1 MRQVPQCPAGEK
13 LSPCPPELAAGLL
26 PQGESVVE
34 LGCGRGV
41 LLQYLCDHGFPR
53 CIGIEPDPERAA
65 FCRSLGLDVR
75 PGRAEAV
82 PLPPE
87 HCGAAVM
94 ECVYS
99 LCAPEPTVRE
109 LARIL
114 RPGGTLVLTDLYA
127 HGESLTLSDSPLCRR
142 VPRREELEAELR
154 TCFSLE
160 RFLDQTDALRQY
172 AMQLLLS
179 GAGEA
184 DCTREAFR
192 RLKPAK
198 PGYGVWVWKK
208 NSPR

>member
-1 MRQVPQCPAGEK
+1 MPPGET
-13 LSPCPPELAAGLL
+13 
-26 PQGESVVE
+26 VVE
-34 LGCGRGV
+34 LGCGQGV
-41 LLQYLCDHGFPR
+41 LLQYLRAHGFPT

-65 FCRSLGLDVR
+65 YCRSRGLDVR
-75 PGRAEAV
+75 PGTAQAV
-82 PLPPE
+82 PLPAE
-87 HCGAAVM
+87 SCGAVVM

-99 LCAPEPTVRE
+99 LCEPGPTVRE

-114 RPGGTLVLTDLYA
+114 RSGGTLVLTDLYA
-127 HGESLTLSDSPLCRR
+127 HGVGMTLADSPLCRR
-142 VPRREELEAELR
+142 VPRREELEDELQTR
-154 TCFSLE
+154 FTLE

-198 PGYGVWVWKK
+198 PGYGVWIWKK

>member
-1 MRQVPQCPAGEK
+1 MRQVSQCPAGGK

-26 PQGESVVE
+26 PPGETVAE
-34 LGCGRGV
+34 LGCGRGE
-41 LLQYLCDHGFPR
+41 LLQYLCARGFR
-53 CIGIEPDPERAA
+53 CVGIEPDPERAA

-99 LCAPEPTVRE
+99 LCEPVSTVPEI
-109 LARIL
+109 ARIL

-127 HGESLTLSDSPLCRR
+127 HGESVTLSDSPLCRR
-142 VPRREELEAELR
+142 VPRREELEEELR
-154 TCFSLE
+154 MCFSLE

-172 AMQLLLS
+172 VMQLLFS
-179 GAGEA
+179 GAGDGA
-184 DCTREAFR
+184 RESFR

-208 NSPR
+208 NAPR